1 MEKENSKPDWYYVA
15 ELELVYKSKVKPSQR
30 PQVSSSRDIYKL
42 LLGLWNPEK
51 IEMLE
56 EFKVLFLNRANKVL
70 GVMDI
75 ASGGITGC
83 VADPRIILAAAVKAN
98 AVNIVMA
105 HNHPSGSIKPS
116 RADEQLTQKIK
127 EAARW
132 MDITVLDH
140 LIITDGEYYS
150 FADEGLL

>member
-30 PQVSSSRDIYKL
+30 PQVSSSRDIYRL
-42 LLGLWNPEK
+42 LIGLWNPDK

-83 VADPRIILAAAVKAN
+83 IADPRIVLAAAVKAN
-98 AVNIVMA
+98 AVNIVLA

-132 MDITVLDH
+132 MDIKVLDH
-140 LIITDGEYYS
+140 LIITDGDYYS

>member
-15 ELELVYKSKVKPSQR
+15 ELELFYKSKVKPSQR

-42 LLGLWNPEK
+42 LLGLWNPDK

-70 GVMDI
+70 GVMDV

-132 MDITVLDH
+132 MDINVLDH
-140 LIITDGEYYS
+140 LIITDGDYYS

>member
-30 PQVSSSRDIYKL
+30 PQVSSSRDIYRL
-42 LLGLWNPEK
+42 LIGLWNHDK

-140 LIITDGEYYS
+140 LIITDGDYYS

>member
-30 PQVSSSRDIYKL
+30 PQVSSSRDIYRL
-42 LLGLWNPEK
+42 LIGLWNPDK

-132 MDITVLDH
+132 MDINVLDH

>member
-30 PQVSSSRDIYKL
+30 PQVSSSRDIYRL
-42 LLGLWNPEK
+42 LIGLWNPDK

-70 GVMDI
+70 GVMDV

>member
-30 PQVSSSRDIYKL
+30 PQVSSSRDIYRL
-42 LLGLWNPEK
+42 LIGLWNPDK

-75 ASGGITGC
+75 ARGGITGC

-132 MDITVLDH
+132 MDINVLDH
-140 LIITDGEYYS
+140 LIITDGDYYS